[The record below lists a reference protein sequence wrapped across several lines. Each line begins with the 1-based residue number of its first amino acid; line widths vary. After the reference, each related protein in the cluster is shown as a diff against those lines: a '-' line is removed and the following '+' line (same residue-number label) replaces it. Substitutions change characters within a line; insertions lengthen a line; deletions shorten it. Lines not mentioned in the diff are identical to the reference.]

1 MKVFFSTEYVAAEES
16 FDTMRKSGWVAESL
30 ALSPIDN
37 VEIVAPRP
45 LEFDE
50 IAALHD
56 PAYVAAVKSGEPRT
70 LAESQEFTWD
80 PGLWRSVVASTGG
93 VVAAA
98 NEAMVNGV
106 SGSLSGGLHHARRN
120 RGSGF
125 CTFNGLA
132 IGAKAALENGAGS
145 VLIIDVD
152 AHCGGGTHS
161 LIKDDARIRQIDVSV
176 DSFDRYEPSGRNTLD
191 MVRDAGDYLSTIAD
205 RLSELDQDAWKPEL
219 CLYNSGMDPD
229 ARCGIG
235 GLSGISTQIL
245 REREAMIF
253 DWFMQRSIP
262 IAFVIAGGYIGHRL
276 SRDELVSLHRMTLE
290 ASCLVTS

>member
-1 MKVFFSTEYVAAEES
+1 MKVFYSSEYVAAAES

-30 ALSPIDN
+30 ASHPIEN

-50 IAALHD
+50 IVAVHD
-56 PAYVAAVKSGEPRT
+56 AAYVTAVQCGEPRT
-70 LAESQEFTWD
+70 LAESQGFSWD
-80 PGLWRSVVASTGG
+80 PGMWRSVTASTGG

-98 NEAMVNGV
+98 IEAMANGV
-106 SGSLSGGLHHARRN
+106 AGSLSGGLHHARRA

-132 IGAKAALENGAGS
+132 LAAKAALAAGADS
-145 VLIIDVD
+145 ILIIDVD

-176 DSFDRYEPSGRNTLD
+176 DSFDHYEPSGANSLE
-191 MVRDAGDYLSTIAD
+191 MVRDAQKYLGTISA
-205 RLSELDQDAWKPEL
+205 RLSELDRGEWKPAL

-229 ARCGIG
+229 ERCGIG
-235 GLSGISTQIL
+235 GLQGITAEVL
-245 REREAMIF
+245 REREETVF
-253 DWFMQRSIP
+253 QWFIRRDIP
-262 IAFVIAGGYIGHRL
+262 IAFVLAGGYIGGKL
-276 SRDELVSLHRMTLE
+276 SREQLVALHRMTLF
-290 ASCLVTS
+290 ARGP

>member
-1 MKVFFSTEYVAAEES
+1 
-16 FDTMRKSGWVAESL
+16 
-30 ALSPIDN
+30 
-37 VEIVAPRP
+37 

-262 IAFVIAGGYIGHRL
+262 IAFVIAGGYVGHSL
-276 SRDELVSLHRMTLE
+276 SRDELVSLHRMTLQ